1 MEEPRAFCSQV
12 FSAMYDESAMET
24 YTTPSGLRRYRLPVV
39 YASLQKHRYV
49 SSDTP
54 EFAIHKATL
63 QEMLWDGLSR
73 ERNAYKHKKLG
84 FEMNAKRTDL
94 KTRQKLKIAEG
105 RTQIAQQEL
114 ARSYRVLT
122 VGLGAPSD
130 YDWEFFKKF
139 PEYPFPK
146 PVVPEYPAS
155 PPKFQILREPQL
167 TDPDFLPKLE
177 TMDKLLH
184 TRRAQKEEDARRRF
198 EALHTQWERLC
209 LQARYKYQQQ
219 METYKGTVE
228 TLRNRYQQQVMAWE
242 RGKNAYLKEREACVH
257 IVDTKKAAYLEHEP
271 HAVLDY
277 FDMALS
283 HSKYPHYFPHTF
295 DMDYDKDNR
304 ILIVNYILPP
314 LRVLPRLARVLYD
327 EDKKLFQE
335 LILSDR
341 ERDILYARLLHE
353 LPLRTFHELFTV
365 DVAVSLAAIHFRGY
379 LFLEE
384 ERKAGKPPVCA
395 LEIQTDRATFAA
407 SDLYHGDPAVI
418 FAEMGGIIRSQE

>member
-1 MEEPRAFCSQV
+1 MHSWVNDFRIAGPDALRPKKKGRKKILKNRVKKTVTTENTDTTSVDTSIEHIKELE
-12 FSAMYDESAMET
+12 DELLK
-24 YTTPSGLRRYRLPVV
+24 LRI
-39 YASLQKHRYV
+39 
-49 SSDTP
+49 
-54 EFAIHKATL
+54 E
-63 QEMLWDGLSR
+63 
-73 ERNAYKHKKLG
+73 
-84 FEMNAKRTDL
+84 
-94 KTRQKLKIAEG
+94 
-105 RTQIAQQEL
+105 
-114 ARSYRVLT
+114 
-122 VGLGAPSD
+122 
-130 YDWEFFKKF
+130 
-139 PEYPFPK
+139 
-146 PVVPEYPAS
+146 
-155 PPKFQILREPQL
+155 
-167 TDPDFLPKLE
+167 
-177 TMDKLLH
+177 
-184 TRRAQKEEDARRRF
+184 
-198 EALHTQWERLC
+198 
-209 LQARYKYQQQ
+209 
-219 METYKGTVE
+219 
-228 TLRNRYQQQVMAWE
+228 
-242 RGKNAYLKEREACVH
+242 NAYLKEREACVH

-418 FAEMGGIIRSQE
+418 FAEMGGVIRSQE